1 MLQKT
6 KAIILHSL
14 KYGDTSLIVHAFT
27 EEWGKC
33 SLMLKGARKSK
44 KNNRSNI
51 FQPLYQVELD
61 VYYRGTREMQWIRE
75 AVLQH
80 STQSLSSDVV
90 KSAQAIFLSEVL
102 MKTIGEE
109 ERNPEMFHFLSR
121 SLKFFHESKTPLPS
135 YHIFFLFQLS
145 RYLGFYPRNNFSL
158 ENKFFNIESGSFFSL
173 PESPELARE
182 VLLGKQWDACFTN
195 DYHSENELFNSQD
208 RRNIIL
214 DSLLKFYRL
223 HHPSMK
229 NLNSLDVLRTVFDE
243 E

>member
-1 MLQKT
+1 MLHKT

-61 VYYRGTREMQWIRE
+61 VYYRGNREMQWIRE
-75 AVLQH
+75 AVLLH
-80 STQSLSSDVV
+80 STQTLSSDVV

-102 MKTIGEE
+102 MKTIREE
-109 ERNPEMFHFLSR
+109 ERNPEMFHFLSE
-121 SLKFFHESKTPLPS
+121 SLKLFHEARIPSPS

-145 RYLGFYPRNNFSL
+145 RYLGFYPRNNFSG
-158 ENKFFNIESGSFFSL
+158 ENQFFHVEAGSFSRL
-173 PESPELARE
+173 PESPELTRE
-182 VLLGKQWDACFTN
+182 VLLGKQWNACFSI

-208 RRNIIL
+208 RRNMIL

-223 HHPSMK
+223 HHQSMK
-229 NLNSLDVLRTVFDE
+229 ELNSLEVLRTIFDE